1 MNCRALAI
9 GLLIF
14 SCTISIAQEENGT
27 NEVYESKV
35 LFTLP
40 GVEAKSMYSNP
51 SLDTFFIHSQDT
63 LYTVTRDGTV
73 ISKDSSDIIYG
84 CFEGENMYYLIKG
97 EPIITGKISMKYY
110 PAIIINQFGDT
121 IVNFHNILKYNSS
134 SNLNRTDSLTSRDY
148 SFLGINKDIIL
159 PRIRPVVVLLS

>member
-1 MNCRALAI
+1 MNYISHRALVI

-14 SCTISIAQEENGT
+14 SCTISMAQEGDDT
-27 NEVYESKV
+27 YYESKV

-110 PAIIINQFGDT
+110 PAIIINQFGD
-121 IVNFHNILKYNSS
+121 
-134 SNLNRTDSLTSRDY
+134 
-148 SFLGINKDIIL
+148 IIL
-159 PRIRPVVVLLS
+159 PKIRPVVGLLS

>member
-1 MNCRALAI
+1 M
-9 GLLIF
+9 
-14 SCTISIAQEENGT
+14 AQEENGT

-63 LYTVTRDGTV
+63 LYTVKRDGTV